1 MSRPFAGLRSST
13 PQLVHLPAVANTLH
27 GWKTVIFLID
37 LIFDWICWFIEKSPH
52 PVARLLVWL
61 FKALDPLCAIVRN
74 IFKFLNIWILS
85 IKLSTLHSF
94 FLLFRHCWLDS
105 QIRFYFF
112 STFQYP
118 MWLHR
123 CIQAISS
130 LSILWKLLPVAVLKS
145 CTGCIA
151 APSSVSILFCWT
163 FLK

>member
-37 LIFDWICWFIEKSPH
+37 LIFDWICWFIEETQ
-52 PVARLLVWL
+52 LLVWL
-61 FKALDPLCAIVRN
+61 FKPLDPLCYVPLSETFSNFWIFEYFQLNFQHCIHSSSSTDIVGLIAR
-74 IFKFLNIWILS
+74 
-85 IKLSTLHSF
+85 
-94 FLLFRHCWLDS
+94 LDS
-105 QIRFYFF
+105 IVSQLI
-112 STFQYP
+112 QYP

-123 CIQAISS
+123 CNQAISS

-151 APSSVSILFCWT
+151 APSSVSILFCWK